1 MEIIVI
7 NMTKKKLPESLALT
21 MTIISFIVV
30 MVLFV
35 SSLAG
40 FTGAWFASE
49 SEVEPNVFIVEIPE
63 AKTDSAWSDGELFH
77 GATFRYFTYIKGSG
91 SPVKG
96 KIVIGSDSSDV
107 IGIITVTDNGQ
118 YLNVNFEI
126 DQDKTIT
133 IDTIH
138 LYASVKPPEQMAVEK
153 FGIWN
158 QSFSEP
164 VKTFQFV
171 LGKIES
177 SRNGNN
183 ISTTLFDGIVNGS
196 IIYIA
201 AHLDVFD
208 NR

>member
-1 MEIIVI
+1 MI
-7 NMTKKKLPESLALT
+7 KKKFDKSISRNLT
-21 MTIISFIVV
+21 MMSYIVV
-30 MVLFV
+30 MTLFI

-40 FTGAWFASE
+40 FTGAWFAFE
-49 SEVEPNVFIVEIPE
+49 SEVEPNVFIVEILE
-63 AKTDSAWSDGELFH
+63 AKTDSAWSDGKLFH
-77 GATFRYFTYIKGSG
+77 GATFRYFTYTKGSG

-96 KIVIGSDSSDV
+96 NIVIGSGSSDV

-118 YLNVNFEI
+118 DLIINFEI
-126 DQDKTIT
+126 DQDKTIA

-138 LYASVKPPEQMAVEK
+138 LYASVKLPEQMAVAK
-153 FGIWN
+153 YGIWN
-158 QSFSEP
+158 QDFSEP

-171 LGKIES
+171 LGEIES
-177 SRNGNN
+177 SRNGDN
-183 ISTTLFDGIVNGS
+183 ISTTVFEDIDNGS

>member
-1 MEIIVI
+1 MEIRVI
-7 NMTKKKLPESLALT
+7 NMTKKKLPESFALN
-21 MTIISFIVV
+21 MTIISLIVV

-40 FTGAWFASE
+40 FTGAWFAAE

-63 AKTDSAWSDGELFH
+63 AKTDSAWSDGEIFH
-77 GATFRYFTYIKGSG
+77 GVTFRYFTYIKGSG

-96 KIVIGSDSSDV
+96 NIVIGSGSTDV

-118 YLNVNFEI
+118 DLTINFEI
-126 DQDKTIT
+126 DQDKTIA

-138 LYASVKPPEQMAVEK
+138 LYASVKLPEQMAVAK
-153 FGIWN
+153 YGIWN
-158 QSFSEP
+158 RNFPEP
-164 VKTFQFV
+164 VKSFQFV
-171 LGKIES
+171 LGEIES

-183 ISTTLFDGIVNGS
+183 IITSLFKDIPNDS
-196 IIYIA
+196 IIYIS